1 MSIESEITALRE
13 AIDRLA
19 AVIAGQ
25 TETRLTIFNRANE
38 EALEAI
44 PFNGAEIAAAIN
56 AEAEAERQVKAVSAA
71 NDDAAP
77 ADPEPVETQAAAPA
91 DEPAPAEVTAAQV
104 RERAVELIK
113 CGGRDQLQTLLV
125 NELGAGKLDQL
136 NANQRRVALA
146 RIESLLKE
154 AA

>member
-13 AIDRLA
+13 AIERLTSA
-19 AVIAGQ
+19 ITGHA
-25 TETRLTIFNRANE
+25 ETRLAIFNRAGE

-56 AEAEAERQVKAVSAA
+56 AEAEAERQTEAKAA
-71 NDDAAP
+71 NDDAHPAP
-77 ADPEPVETQAAAPA
+77 SDSALA
-91 DEPAPAEVTAAQV
+91 DEPAPVEVTHAQV
-104 RERAVELIK
+104 RERAVELLK
-113 CGGRDQLQTLLV
+113 RGGRDQLQNILV

-136 NANQRRVALA
+136 DAEQRRAALA
-146 RIESLLKE
+146 RIESLLAE